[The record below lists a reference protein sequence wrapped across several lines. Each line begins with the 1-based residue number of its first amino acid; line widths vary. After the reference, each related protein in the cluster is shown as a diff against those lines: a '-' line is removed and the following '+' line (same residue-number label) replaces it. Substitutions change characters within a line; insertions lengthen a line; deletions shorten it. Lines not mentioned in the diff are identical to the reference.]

1 MASEKTFSA
10 DIDNQT
16 SIKEIRN
23 FIIGPV
29 YPHEGGVMNDL
40 SKVDFDRQIPI
51 GVV

>member
-1 MASEKTFSA
+1 MASEKKFSA
-10 DIDNQT
+10 DVDNQT

-29 YPHEGGVMNDL
+29 YPHEEGVMNDF
-40 SKVDFDRQIPI
+40 SKVEFDRKIPI